1 MDGTYSFVYRG
12 FFGVG
17 MGLFKV
23 TDGSLVGVD
32 FGGGRYRGTIVVG
45 STTREMDLAIQMTVP
60 AGVFLVQG
68 TSAQDL
74 EYTKMVSTK
83 VHPNFNE
90 GRPFDVMIPPGSVT
104 LMVVQ
109 IPDDWE
115 PYTAG
120 FRLTIAPI

>member
-12 FFGVG
+12 FVGVG

-23 TDGSLVGVD
+23 AGGSLVGVD
-32 FGGGRYRGTIVVG
+32 FAGGKYRGTVVVDSG
-45 STTREMDLAIQMTVP
+45 TGEIDLSVQMTVP
-60 AGVFLVQG
+60 AGAFLVQG

-83 VHPNFNE
+83 VPPNFN
-90 GRPFDVMIPPGSVT
+90 GGKPFDVMIPPGSVT